1 MAADNNSLVRQDD
14 IPKKPSFEERKKD
27 LKQYSGV
34 HQVSKKENA
43 WLTWL
48 KDMFFSG
55 RTFKSILVDVA
66 ENQVAPQVKDLVRNS
81 IVSVLDAKIYKDHK
95 TGSGAGTV
103 PGSFITNYVSYG
115 KNSTGANSIGPTS
128 SSTSA
133 KLAANKQNEE
143 DIIKSGFEC
152 PAFTTSKAA
161 NDFLNDMKAYVMKY
175 ATMSVLDLAY
185 MQGKRVNYTWDKYGW
200 EASAILAIQGPKH
213 ISNPAAPWIIELP
226 KAELLA

>member
-1 MAADNNSLVRQDD
+1 MAVDNNSLVKQDD
-14 IPKKPSFEERKKD
+14 IQKKPSFDERKKD

-34 HQVSKKENA
+34 HQVTKKENA
-43 WLTWL
+43 WLVWL

-55 RTFKSILVDVA
+55 RSFKSILVDVA

-81 IVSVLDAKIYKDHK
+81 LVSVLDAKIYKDHK
-95 TGSGAGTV
+95 TGSNSSTV
-103 PGSFITNYVSYG
+103 PGSFVTNYVSYG
-115 KNSTGANSIGPTS
+115 KNSTGANSIGPDSTS
-128 SSTSA
+128 SA
-133 KLAANKQNEE
+133 KLTANKQSEE

-200 EASAILAIQGPKH
+200 ESSDILAIQGPKH
-213 ISNPAAPWIIELP
+213 IANPAAPWIIELP
-226 KAELLA
+226 KATLLA